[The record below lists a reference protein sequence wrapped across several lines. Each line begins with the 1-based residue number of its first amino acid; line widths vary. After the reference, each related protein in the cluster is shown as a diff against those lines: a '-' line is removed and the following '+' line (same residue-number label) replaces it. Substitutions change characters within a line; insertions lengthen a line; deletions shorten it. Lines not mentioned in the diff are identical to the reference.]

1 MELLLFHCG
10 FMTTSRVAH
19 FFIIPTRDHSFSDDL
34 SGLGLMKRISFIGAV
49 AVLAATPALAADM
62 VVKKAPPPPRAPA
75 WSWTGFYVGVNVG
88 GGFAKTDW
96 FEDVSGSGGGG
107 PPGFQDASVRASG
120 VLGGGQIG
128 FDWQN
133 GWAVF
138 GIQADADAAGIR
150 GGESCFPQVIG
161 IPQSCTTKIDAMGT
175 VTGRFGAAFDRTLVY
190 ILGGFAWEHERL
202 NNPGFIPGLVSF
214 NPEFSGTRPGARV
227 GAGIERALVGNW
239 SAFVQYNF
247 MGFGRRA
254 LVFTETNPAAVAL
267 TSPQFTEII
276 REDVHVIKA
285 GINYRFNCGPG
296 R

>member
-1 MELLLFHCG
+1 M
-10 FMTTSRVAH
+10 
-19 FFIIPTRDHSFSDDL
+19 
-34 SGLGLMKRISFIGAV
+34 LGLIGVPMKRLMVAAAL

-62 VVKKAPPPPRAPA
+62 LVKKAPPPRAPA
-75 WSWTGFYVGVNVG
+75 WSWTGFYVGANLG

-107 PPGFQDASVRASG
+107 PPGFQDGSVQASG

-150 GGESCFPQVIG
+150 GATSCFPQVAS
-161 IPQSCTTKIDAMGT
+161 IPGVISSQQSCSTKIDALGT
-175 VTGRFGAAFDRTLVY
+175 VTGRFGAAFDHTLYYV
-190 ILGGFAWEHERL
+190 LAGFAWEHERL
-202 NNPGFIPGLVSF
+202 GNPANIQTIGGPTVA
-214 NPEFSGTRPGARV
+214 NAEFSGNKFGATAS
-227 GAGIERALVGNW
+227 AGIERALTANW
-239 SAFVQYNF
+239 SVFLQYNY

-254 LVFTETNPAAVAL
+254 QVL
-267 TSPQFTEII
+267 TDTLGVSAPFTEII
-276 REDVHVIKA
+276 REDIHVIKV
-285 GINYRFNCGPG
+285 GINYRFNWGSPVTAS